1 MTESVKQKSETIT
14 IERPNSTRTI
24 SPPRTSQY
32 LHSSTKRIVDIC
44 FGLVGFALLIAIFP
58 FVAILIKTTSRG
70 PVFYRQD
77 RVGKSQSIFKLVKF
91 RSMYDGSEVET
102 GAVWASEDD
111 SRITFVG
118 KLLRLT
124 YLDEFPQFWNVL
136 RGEMSIVGPRPER
149 PEIISKIRDDI
160 PRFDM
165 RLACKPGITGLA
177 QINLGYG
184 NTIRGARYKLRYDL
198 IYIGV
203 SSLAMDFKI
212 IVRTVV
218 RAVTQAGT

>member
-1 MTESVKQKSETIT
+1 
-14 IERPNSTRTI
+14 
-24 SPPRTSQY
+24 
-32 LHSSTKRIVDIC
+32 
-44 FGLVGFALLIAIFP
+44 
-58 FVAILIKTTSRG
+58 
-70 PVFYRQD
+70 
-77 RVGKSQSIFKLVKF
+77 
-91 RSMYDGSEVET
+91 
-102 GAVWASEDD
+102 
-111 SRITFVG
+111 
-118 KLLRLT
+118 
-124 YLDEFPQFWNVL
+124 
-136 RGEMSIVGPRPER
+136 
-149 PEIISKIRDDI
+149 
-160 PRFDM
+160 M